1 MGGLNYKVVKKTFGF
16 DKDGT
21 EKYVAEA
28 VRGGTVSFEKVIEQI
43 SLRSGISKAT
53 CRAVVETMVES
64 ACTWMLEGHGVSLGN
79 MGYLKPA
86 ITCKSSEVSGE
97 EKIIRKR
104 VLFQPARISR
114 HRLTRCRSTGC
125 MKKETAHR
133 EQPSRV
139 RKERTREEEVSINH
153 FLIHF

>member
-53 CRAVVETMVES
+53 CR
-64 ACTWMLEGHGVSLGN
+64 
-79 MGYLKPA
+79 
-86 ITCKSSEVSGE
+86 
-97 EKIIRKR
+97 
-104 VLFQPARISR
+104 
-114 HRLTRCRSTGC
+114 STGC
-125 MKKETAHR
+125 MKKETAHQ

>member
-1 MGGLNYKVVKKTFGF
+1 MGLNYKVVKKSFGF
-16 DKDGT
+16 DKDT
-21 EKYVAEA
+21 ERYVASA
-28 VRGGTVSFEKVIEQI
+28 VRGGTVSFKKVIEQI

-97 EKIIRKR
+97 EKIVRKR
-104 VLFQPARISR
+104 VLFQPSKEFKAQIEQISLTRISEVED
-114 HRLTRCRSTGC
+114 SE
-125 MKKETAHR
+125 ETQ
-133 EQPSRV
+133 QPG
-139 RKERTREEEVSINH
+139 EEGGGQGGGFN
-153 FLIHF
+153 

>member
-1 MGGLNYKVVKKTFGF
+1 MGLNYKVVKKSFGF
-16 DKDGT
+16 DKDT
-21 EKYVAEA
+21 ERYVASA
-28 VRGGTVSFEKVIEQI
+28 VRGGTVSFKKVIEQI

-97 EKIIRKR
+97 EKIVKKR
-104 VLFQPARISR
+104 VLFQPSKEFKAQIEQISLTRISEVED
-114 HRLTRCRSTGC
+114 TEESQ
-125 MKKETAHR
+125 
-133 EQPSRV
+133 QPG
-139 RKERTREEEVSINH
+139 EEGGGQGGGFN
-153 FLIHF
+153 

>member
-1 MGGLNYKVVKKTFGF
+1 MK
-16 DKDGT
+16 
-21 EKYVAEA
+21 
-28 VRGGTVSFEKVIEQI
+28 KVIEQI

-104 VLFQPARISR
+104 VLFQPSKDFKAQIDKMSLNRMYEEGN
-114 HRLTRCRSTGC
+114 STPGTT
-125 MKKETAHR
+125 E
-133 EQPSRV
+133 PS
-139 RKERTREEEVSINH
+139 EEGEDQGGGGFN
-153 FLIHF
+153 

>member
-1 MGGLNYKVVKKTFGF
+1 MGLNYKVVKKSFGF
-16 DKDGT
+16 DKDT
-21 EKYVAEA
+21 ERYVASA
-28 VRGGTVSFEKVIEQI
+28 VRGGTVSFKKVIEQI

-97 EKIIRKR
+97 EKIVRKR
-104 VLFQPARISR
+104 VLFQPSKEFKAQIEQISLTRISEVED
-114 HRLTRCRSTGC
+114 SE
-125 MKKETAHR
+125 ETQ
-133 EQPSRV
+133 QPGE
-139 RKERTREEEVSINH
+139 ERGGQGGGFN
-153 FLIHF
+153 

>member
-16 DKDGT
+16 GKDGT

-104 VLFQPARISR
+104 VLFQPS
-114 HRLTRCRSTGC
+114 
-125 MKKETAHR
+125 KDFKAHIDKMSLNR
-133 EQPSRV
+133 MY
-139 RKERTREEEVSINH
+139 EEGNGTPGTTEPGEEGEDQGGGGFN
-153 FLIHF
+153 